1 MAEGSGRF
9 IEIGMPG
16 SDCCVCELNVNTN
29 NSQEHCMDGVGFGSC
44 IFDVRNSDISG
55 GYYICLLYTSPSP
68 RDISGSRMP
77 SSA

>member
-29 NSQEHCMDGVGFGSC
+29 NSQEHCMDGVGLAAAYLTC
-44 IFDVRNSDISG
+44 VTRTYLEAII
-55 GYYICLLYTSPSP
+55 
-68 RDISGSRMP
+68 
-77 SSA
+77 